1 MTKRIPR
8 RKGVAA
14 LTVAACMAV
23 TISAGC
29 AQQAHQPEP
38 DTNQAPVAQ
47 EPIDVAEAEEI
58 TGISADDE
66 GIKYETGKLMVI
78 FWPENTVEDL
88 EATLAQAPSV
98 QEKEITKE
106 MLYDG
111 TMSGGKLHRD
121 TLEGPTIMVH
131 TADGCSV
138 VQAMAELERCDLV
151 LSTGVLE
158 IGVLDGWDTP
168 GS

>member
-1 MTKRIPR
+1 MTKRIPKC
-8 RKGVAA
+8 KGVVA

-29 AQQAHQPEP
+29 AQQADQPET
-38 DTNQAPVAQ
+38 DVDQASAAQ

-58 TGISADDE
+58 TGLSAADE
-66 GIKYETGKLMVI
+66 GVKYEEGRLMVL

-98 QEKEITKE
+98 QEKKITKD